1 MMDRRRALMMAQE
14 EALPPIPSGYIT
26 NGLVFF
32 LDGKQL
38 ATASKWID
46 IVGGKTFE
54 LTDCTLEENGV
65 DFSLSTAV
73 GICTGQVTGDWENET
88 IEAVITAADARDNNV
103 TIKTKSVLCQP
114 YINDTVGISL
124 RFGDNGASVRTAIGL
139 DGIRRAISQ
148 FPFYNSTTP
157 YVHRLSINVDR
168 VVFNETKTSGTSTT
182 SYGKNTIGNT
192 VLGATA
198 TASVSG
204 KGLGIIHAIRIYN
217 RKLTLAEMQSNQA
230 TDLTYYNL

>member
-1 MMDRRRALMMAQE
+1 MDRRRALMASSGVV
-14 EALPPIPSGYIT
+14 LPPVPSGYIT

-46 IVGGKTFE
+46 IVGGKTFQ
-54 LTDCTLEENGV
+54 LTDCTVVGNGV

-73 GICTGQVTGDWENET
+73 GIRAGQVTEDWENET
-88 IEAVITAADARDNNV
+88 IEAVITAWDVKDNIEI
-103 TIKTKSVLCQP
+103 IKTKSVLCQP
-114 YINDTVGISL
+114 YINNTVGISL
-124 RFGDNGASVRTAIGL
+124 RFGDNGATVRTAIGL
-139 DGIRRAISQ
+139 DGVKRAIQ
-148 FPFYNSTTP
+148 HFPYKTSATP
-157 YVHRLSINVDR
+157 YAHRLSINTDR
-168 VVFNETKTSGTSTT
+168 IVFNGTQPSGTSTT
-182 SYGKNTIGNT
+182 TYSKNTTGNT

-198 TASVSG
+198 TTSIHG
-204 KGLGIIHAIRIYN
+204 KGIGIIHAVRIYN